1 MHVVPNY
8 FLIVAAGLS
17 ALAGLLHLG
26 CIVFGAS
33 WYRFFGAGEKM
44 ASLVEAGSLYP
55 TRMTLA
61 IATVL
66 FLWSALALSGAGV
79 IPRIPY
85 LRLAL
90 PLIAAAY
97 LLRGV
102 AYAPLMRVIPS
113 NSLAFWL
120 WSGAICVLIGII
132 HVVGIIKAWPHL

>member
-1 MHVVPNY
+1 MPASPNY
-8 FLIVAAGLS
+8 FLIFAGALS

-33 WYRFFGAGEKM
+33 WYRFFGAGQKM
-44 ASLVEAGSLYP
+44 VALVEAGSAYP

-61 IATVL
+61 ISAVL
-66 FLWSALALSGAGV
+66 FLWAALALSGAGV
-79 IPRIPY
+79 LPRLPH

-97 LLRGV
+97 LLRGL
-102 AYAPLMRVIPS
+102 AFAPLMRAIPS

-120 WSGAICVLIGII
+120 WSGTICFAIGIL
-132 HVVGIIKAWPHL
+132 HVLGIIRAWPHL